1 MVWTF
6 LLLLT
11 ASLVLLL
18 PNPCNQS
25 ADIVCYLEGF
35 GRTLFYRSVIF
46 WIASNSISGNVLD
59 HSILF
64 FPLSIVLASQSE
76 GDDNNS
82 SQKKQQIF
90 EFGNIKRHPIG
101 ITSLHIAL
109 HFHTGKSFSEAF
121 IFASTNPKYD
131 KNCFIDLQVQYMKI
145 PCSEHVKNMFCT

>member
-101 ITSLHIAL
+101 ITFAL
-109 HFHTGKSFSEAF
+109 HFHTIYDSFRPPYVTTHQEDE
-121 IFASTNPKYD
+121 K
-131 KNCFIDLQVQYMKI
+131 KKM
-145 PCSEHVKNMFCT
+145 HR